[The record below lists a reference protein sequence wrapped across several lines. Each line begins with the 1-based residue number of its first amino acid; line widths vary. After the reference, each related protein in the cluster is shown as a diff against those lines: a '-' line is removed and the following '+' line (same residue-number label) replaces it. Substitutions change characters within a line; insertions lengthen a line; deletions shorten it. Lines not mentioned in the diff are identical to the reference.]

1 MINYTILLINFDE
14 DIHKV
19 LGESLAGVGYKFV
32 AAENMETAFDLIG
45 RKKLNI
51 VIADIIMSDTKSIEL
66 IDKMKKKFPD
76 AEFLFIVENDDL
88 QAALK
93 GLKNSASNFL
103 IKPVNIELLIISI
116 KRAVEL
122 VRLRENLKFYNDNEI
137 MCDVLINQMIHEEVI
152 KIAPDYKIQDINNA
166 MLNKLGINRE
176 DAIGKF
182 CYEITHHRDIPCS
195 GFEHP
200 CPLVESIENRSSSQA
215 THIHLDKDSNEIYCL
230 ISCYPLIENEKVTG
244 VIELSRDVTRDVKT
258 QKSML
263 QQDKL
268 ASIGRLAAG
277 VAHEINNP
285 LTTILTTAML
295 IQEDLQKDNPIY
307 QELDI
312 ISSETL
318 RCRKIVTS
326 LLNFAR
332 QSKPEKKQ
340 YDICEIMEECAL
352 LTRKQAAFKNITI
365 NFNCTDSIPKL
376 LFDKG
381 QIEQAVINL
390 VLNATD
396 AVDPGGSIT
405 LSVSYKSAKDQVI
418 IMVSDTGNGIPFEV
432 IDKIFD
438 PFFST
443 KEDGTGLGLSIT
455 SGIIEQHGGAID
467 VSSKPGHGTTFT
479 IVLPTGL
486 KEK

>member
-1 MINYTILLINFDE
+1 MIDYTILLINEGE
-14 DIHKV
+14 DIYKV
-19 LGESLAGVGYKFV
+19 LRMSLGNTGYKFV
-32 AAENMETAFDLIG
+32 FAENMENGFGLFS
-45 RKKLNI
+45 KNKPHV
-51 VIADIIMSDTKSIEL
+51 VIADIKMSDTKDVEFIGM
-66 IDKMKKKFPD
+66 MKKQAPD
-76 AEFLFIVENDDL
+76 VEFLIIIEHGDV
-88 QAALK
+88 QSALAD
-93 GLKNSASNFL
+93 LKNTASNFL
-103 IKPVNIELLIISI
+103 IKPVNTELLIIAI

-152 KIAPDYKIQDINNA
+152 KIAPNYRIQDINNA
-166 MLNKLGINRE
+166 MLNKLGIKRE

-182 CYEITHHRDIPCS
+182 CYEITHHRNIPCS
-195 GFEHP
+195 GDEHP
-200 CPLVESIENRSSSQA
+200 CPLVESIANRKSSQS
-215 THIHLDKDSNEIYCL
+215 THIHLDKESNEIYCL

-244 VIELSRDVTRDVKT
+244 VIELSRDVTRDVNM

-295 IQEDLQKDNPIY
+295 IQEDLEKDNPIY

-312 ISSETL
+312 VSSETL

-365 NFNCTDSIPKL
+365 NFTCVDSIPKL
-376 LFDKG
+376 FFDKG

-390 VLNATD
+390 ILNATD

-405 LSVSYKSAKDQVI
+405 LSVSFNPKKDQVI
-418 IMVSDTGNGIPFEV
+418 IKVGDTGKGIPFDL

-443 KEDGTGLGLSIT
+443 KDDGTGLGLSIT

-467 VSSKPGHGTTFT
+467 VSSKPGYGTTFT
-479 IVLPTGL
+479 IVLPAGL
-486 KEK
+486 KDK

>member
-1 MINYTILLINFDE
+1 MIDYFILLIKGEEN
-14 DIHKV
+14 IHKI
-19 LGESLAGVGYKFV
+19 LGISLADIGYKV
-32 AAENMETAFDLIG
+32 VVAENWDVAIDLL
-45 RKKLNI
+45 RENKPHI
-51 VIADIIMSDTKSIEL
+51 VIADINMLEEL
-66 IDKMKKKFPD
+66 
-76 AEFLFIVENDDL
+76 
-88 QAALK
+88 
-93 GLKNSASNFL
+93 
-103 IKPVNIELLIISI
+103 
-116 KRAVEL
+116 VEL
-122 VRLRENLKFYNDNEI
+122 RDKLKFYNENEI

-152 KIAPDYKIQDINNA
+152 KIAPNYRIEDINNA
-166 MLNKLGINRE
+166 MLKKLGINRE
-176 DAIGKF
+176 DAIGKY
-182 CYEITHHRDIPCS
+182 CYEITHHRNIPCS
-195 GFEHP
+195 GIEHP
-200 CPLVESIENRSSSQA
+200 CPLVESITTRKSSQA
-215 THIHLDKDSNEIYCL
+215 THIHLDKDNNEIYCL

-244 VIELSRDVTRDVKT
+244 VIELSRDVTRDVNM

-295 IQEDLQKDNPIY
+295 IQEDLKEDNPIF
-307 QELDI
+307 QELGT

-340 YDICEIMEECAL
+340 YDICEVMEECAL
-352 LTRKQAAFKNITI
+352 LTRKQAAFKDITI
-365 NFNCTDSIPKL
+365 NFTCSASIPKL

-390 VLNATD
+390 ILNATD
-396 AVDPGGSIT
+396 AVEPGGSIT
-405 LSVSYKSAKDQVI
+405 LNVSFNPNKDQI
-418 IMVSDTGNGIPFEV
+418 IIKVSDTGKGIPFEL

-467 VSSKPGHGTTFT
+467 VSSKPGQGTTFT
-479 IVLPTGL
+479 IALPAGL
-486 KEK
+486 KEKQ

>member
-1 MINYTILLINFDE
+1 MIDYTILLINEDE
-14 DIHKV
+14 DIYKV
-19 LGESLAGVGYKFV
+19 LSVSLDDIGYKFV
-32 AAENMETAFDLIG
+32 VAENMDTAFDLIC
-45 RKKLNI
+45 KNKPNI
-51 VIADIIMSDTKSIEL
+51 VIADLKMSDTKRVEI
-66 IDKMKKKFPD
+66 INKMKKQAPD
-76 AEFLFIVENDDL
+76 IEFLIIVEHSDV
-88 QAALK
+88 QAAIA
-93 GLKNSASNFL
+93 GLKNIASDFL
-103 IKPVNIELLIISI
+103 IKPVNKELLIITL

-166 MLNKLGINRE
+166 MLNKLGIKRE

-182 CYEITHHRDIPCS
+182 CYEITHHRNIPCS
-195 GFEHP
+195 GVEHP
-200 CPLVESIENRSSSQA
+200 CPLVESIANRKSSQA
-215 THIHLDKDSNEIYCL
+215 THIHLDKERNEIYCL

-244 VIELSRDVTRDVKT
+244 VIELSRDVTRDVKM

-295 IQEDLQKDNPIY
+295 IQEDLEKDNPIY

-312 ISSETL
+312 VSSETL

-365 NFNCTDSIPKL
+365 HFSCVDSIPKL
-376 LFDKG
+376 FFDKG

-390 VLNATD
+390 ILNATD

-405 LSVSYKSAKDQVI
+405 LSVSLNPKKDQVI
-418 IMVSDTGNGIPFEV
+418 IKVADTGKGIPFEL

-443 KEDGTGLGLSIT
+443 KDDGTGLGLSIT
-455 SGIIEQHGGAID
+455 SGIIEQHGGAIG
-467 VSSKPGHGTTFT
+467 VSSKPGYGTTFT
-479 IVLPTGL
+479 IVLPAGL